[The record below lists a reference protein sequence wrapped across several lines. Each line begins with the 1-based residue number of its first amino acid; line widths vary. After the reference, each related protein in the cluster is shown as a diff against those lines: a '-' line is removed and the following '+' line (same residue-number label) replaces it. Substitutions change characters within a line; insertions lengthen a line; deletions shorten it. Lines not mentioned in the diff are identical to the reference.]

1 MYVYKYSICIECVC
15 VCVCMYYDKMRS
27 IIYILLSPLEER

>member
-1 MYVYKYSICIECVC
+1 MYVYKYSICIEY